1 MNEPMDKQEAMD
13 KFADILQIIEMWAID
28 DMNRGSVMS
37 FGEFQETVIDNE
49 YNNPMYAIWS
59 YYTYLTGAEDV
70 F

>member
-59 YYTYLTGAEDV
+59 YYMYLTGAEDV